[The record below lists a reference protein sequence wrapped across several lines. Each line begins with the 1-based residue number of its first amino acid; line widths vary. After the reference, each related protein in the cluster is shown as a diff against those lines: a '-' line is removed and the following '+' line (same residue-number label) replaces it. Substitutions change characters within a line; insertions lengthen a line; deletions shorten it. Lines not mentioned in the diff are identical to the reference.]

1 MCNLGYVL
9 DELTGGCIS
18 AEIVCPKYYGVG
30 CLDCN
35 YQHGCV
41 KCGVGYVLENGL
53 CCAGGQAANITGCML
68 QSACSAI
75 CLECYPGYIR
85 TNQGQCFSFHCNITN
100 CLYCTGNSTCTVCQ
114 TGYAL
119 DA

>member
-35 YQHGCV
+35 Y
-41 KCGVGYVLENGL
+41 
-53 CCAGGQAANITGCML
+53 
-68 QSACSAI
+68 
-75 CLECYPGYIR
+75 
-85 TNQGQCFSFHCNITN
+85 
-100 CLYCTGNSTCTVCQ
+100 
-114 TGYAL
+114 
-119 DA
+119 